1 MTELRRVRT
10 IGGGPAG
17 LYAALLVKKA
27 FPRADVV
34 VRERTR
40 PEREAG
46 LGIVFS
52 AKTLEGFR
60 SACPESYAV
69 MSPAFVRW
77 DRLEVRRGGETCLM
91 RGHDFV
97 AIERFSLLA
106 KLAEAAEAAGV
117 RIEYGSD
124 AEDDPDADLVLISDG
139 ARSPERERFGD
150 VFRPNV
156 ATSTHRYFWVASDF
170 VFSEFAF
177 LFEDAPEG
185 ILQAQAYPCSSTRST
200 LSFVVTEETV
210 RRAGLFDAPVEA
222 SIAYLEKYFARHLK
236 GGRLIAQESTAWGRF
251 RTVRCGRWT
260 DGRRCVLGDAAHT
273 AHFTIGSG
281 TKMAMEDGIALR
293 DALVAGDTVA
303 SSLDAYERARR
314 PGVERIQAAA
324 EANLDFVEHLER
336 FRHLGPSS
344 FAFRFVTRSDL
355 VTYDEAAK
363 RDADFL
369 RSVELDFTGD
379 PNLRPEQRSLT
390 IGTLSLRSRAWS
402 STDVC
407 ADKVHVAL
415 SAPERRVTVTNASGQ
430 SETFAIERVESFTP
444 AREPVAAEGTTENR
458 FLWLSATAASDVDAY
473 RALVSERKPAAVLVD
488 ATSARASG
496 SSLAETLRVVDAS
509 IPVGLVL
516 EKAELDGLRTLLL
529 GGRVDFVVAAEWRE

>member
-1 MTELRRVRT
+1 
-10 IGGGPAG
+10 
-17 LYAALLVKKA
+17 
-27 FPRADVV
+27 
-34 VRERTR
+34 
-40 PEREAG
+40 
-46 LGIVFS
+46 
-52 AKTLEGFR
+52 
-60 SACPESYAV
+60 
-69 MSPAFVRW
+69 
-77 DRLEVRRGGETCLM
+77 M

-117 RIEYGSD
+117 RIEYGSN
-124 AEDDPDADLVLISDG
+124 AEEDPEADLVLISDG
-139 ARSPERERFGD
+139 ARSPERERSAD
-150 VFRPNV
+150 IFRPNV
-156 ATSTHRYFWVASDF
+156 ATSTHRYFWVASNF

-185 ILQAQAYPCSSTRST
+185 ILQAQAYPCSATRST

-210 RRAGLFDAPVEA
+210 RRAGLFDAPVED
-222 SIAYLEKYFARHLK
+222 SIAYLERYFARHLR

-355 VTYDEAAK
+355 VTYEEAAK
-363 RDADFL
+363 RDSDFL
-369 RSVELDFTGD
+369 RSVEVDFTGD
-379 PNLRPEQRSLT
+379 PSLRPERRPLL
-390 IGTLSLRSRAWS
+390 IGSVSVGSRAWS
-402 STDVC
+402 SATIRANEVN
-407 ADKVHVAL
+407 VAL
-415 SAPERRVTVTNASGQ
+415 SVSERSVILTNEAGLTEGFSL
-430 SETFAIERVESFTP
+430 ERVEAFAP
-444 AREPVAAEGTTENR
+444 GLDQAASEGG
-458 FLWLSATAASDVDAY
+458 FLWLSAAAAADVDGY
-473 RALVSERKPAAVLVD
+473 RSCLSRGRPAAVLVD
-488 ATSARASG
+488 ATSSRASG
-496 SSLAETLRVVDAS
+496 SSSAESLRVVDAS
-509 IPVGLVL
+509 IPIGLVL
-516 EKAELDGLRTLLL
+516 QKANVDGLRTLLL
-529 GGRVDFVVAAEWRE
+529 GGRIDFVVAAEWRE